1 MWLKWLF
8 DRVVA
13 FIGLALLWPVLFVVA
28 ILVNVKMPGGPA
40 FFVQKRVGKGGK
52 LFKCH
57 KFRFMTVK
65 HNSCFCADKGLF
77 FCFFKLQY

>member
-28 ILVNVKMPGGPA
+28 ILVKVKMPGGPA
-40 FFVQKRVGKGGK
+40 YFVQKRVGKG
-52 LFKCH
+52 
-57 KFRFMTVK
+57 
-65 HNSCFCADKGLF
+65 
-77 FCFFKLQY
+77 